1 MVRGGQDN
9 RKFRNI
15 RRKKKVRK
23 SFPVP
28 RQGQSNVDFDEP
40 TTSHE
45 IIDEDIITEGE
56 EVIIV
61 PLEDEDTSNLEAE
74 KVIEPSV
81 NKTVTQEKVCQIEE
95 ENYCQLLN
103 GYRFFDLSLL
113 SIVFEHL
120 GCPKCQSVGLRL
132 EETLKQGMAFKFE
145 LHCKSNE
152 CLWYH
157 TFFNSKRNN
166 KKLSVQSKMFDINPR
181 AVYSMR
187 RCGNGYA
194 NLTRF
199 LMLMNHPPPM
209 SEKSYRKLNNKV
221 NNSVK
226 IVASNSMNAAAEDIK
241 AREAT
246 SADEHLH
253 NYIDTGV
260 SVDGTWQR
268 RGFSSLNG
276 AVAAI
281 SMVNG
286 KILDLDTLT
295 RYCQGCVTINAY
307 KVSHPERYELLKADH
322 IETCSINHKG
332 SAPAMEVAGATTIFG
347 RSMEKHNLRYTHFY
361 GDGDSKSYEKV
372 KNLYTD
378 LVVEKFECVGH
389 IQKRVGNRLRK
400 KKKEVKGLGGKKR
413 LTDEIIDRLQNYFGI
428 AIRTN
433 IGDLSGMKSAIAAV
447 LFHVAS
453 TKEKPWHVHCPDGE
467 ASWCGFKRDI
477 ANGTTL
483 YKHGAGLPMDVI
495 KHVKPV
501 FEELSD
507 DKLLRKCLHGK
518 TQNQNESYNSTIW
531 HRIPKSIFVSA
542 TTFQLGVYDA
552 AAHFNVGNI
561 ASLQVYDEIGIER
574 GCYTIL
580 GCSENNNERINN
592 SLRKSSELY
601 KSRRRQLRGL
611 CKRKGDKDQSQEGV
625 TYCAG
630 KFTNDESSKKKK

>member
-1 MVRGGQDN
+1 MIKNN

-40 TTSHE
+40 TTSRE
-45 IIDEDIITEGE
+45 ITEGE

-120 GCPKCQSVGLRL
+120 GCPKSQSVGLGL

-152 CLWYH
+152 CLWHH

-181 AVYSMR
+181 AVCSMR

-199 LMLMNHPPPM
+199 LMLMNNPPPM

-226 IVASNSMNAAAEDIK
+226 IVASNSMNATAEDI
-241 AREAT
+241 
-246 SADEHLH
+246 
-253 NYIDTGV
+253 
-260 SVDGTWQR
+260 
-268 RGFSSLNG
+268 
-276 AVAAI
+276 
-281 SMVNG
+281 
-286 KILDLDTLT
+286 
-295 RYCQGCVTINAY
+295 
-307 KVSHPERYELLKADH
+307 
-322 IETCSINHKG
+322 
-332 SAPAMEVAGATTIFG
+332 IFG

-361 GDGDSKSYEKV
+361 GDGDSKSYDKV
-372 KNLYTD
+372 KKLYTD
-378 LVVEKFECVGH
+378 VVVEKFECVGH

-433 IGDLSGMKSAIAAV
+433 IGDLSGMTAIAAV

-467 ASWCGFKRDI
+467 AS
-477 ANGTTL
+477 
-483 YKHGAGLPMDVI
+483 
-495 KHVKPV
+495 
-501 FEELSD
+501 
-507 DKLLRKCLHGK
+507 
-518 TQNQNESYNSTIW
+518 
-531 HRIPKSIFVSA
+531 
-542 TTFQLGVYDA
+542 
-552 AAHFNVGNI
+552 
-561 ASLQVYDEIGIER
+561 
-574 GCYTIL
+574 
-580 GCSENNNERINN
+580 
-592 SLRKSSELY
+592 
-601 KSRRRQLRGL
+601 
-611 CKRKGDKDQSQEGV
+611 
-625 TYCAG
+625 
-630 KFTNDESSKKKK
+630 